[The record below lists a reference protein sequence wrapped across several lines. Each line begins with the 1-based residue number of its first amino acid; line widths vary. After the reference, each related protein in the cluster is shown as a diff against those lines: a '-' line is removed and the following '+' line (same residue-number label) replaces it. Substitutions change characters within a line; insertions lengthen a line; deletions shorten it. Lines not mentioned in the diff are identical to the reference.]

1 MAKTKSKDKYEARHL
16 RNLTAY
22 ERQIDDIYREA
33 VKEAASISSL
43 VGGTSGDKAF
53 SFKDYPI
60 TQHRVNKLLQ
70 GLKNSLYGTI
80 VNAVRSEW
88 TLANNKNNE
97 LCNQVF
103 GSNVGMLSEAQYRRY
118 YSTNPK
124 ALEAFI
130 ARKQQGLN
138 LSDRVWNYTNQ
149 FKAEIEM
156 GLDLGLRDG
165 LSADEMSRQ
174 LRQYLRYPDKLF
186 RRVRDEH
193 GQLHLSKAAAA
204 FHPGQG
210 VYRSSYKNA
219 RRLAATES
227 NIAYRTADY
236 DRYQNLDF
244 VVGIEVHLSNNHTLN
259 GKPFEDICDQLK
271 GRYPKDFKFTGWH
284 PLCRCHVTSVLK
296 TREELFADNERILRG
311 EPVST
316 ESVNSVDDVP
326 EAFKDWVRDNEGRL
340 ANAKSVPYFMR
351 DNSRYVMQSLETTQ
365 SGKAYVAE
373 QAVKVFTA
381 ANMKDV
387 ENNGWR
393 INCYNDDDW
402 NRIGAKIDWDN
413 LKTSIEEIGA
423 REGFTI
429 EDWFINVG
437 KNNLSFNIKCMDYEK
452 FEAIFCL
459 KRDFYIN
466 DERIE
471 VHHDLFD
478 IAKNLQGKGISK
490 EVFRVLYED
499 YKRIGVT
506 DITVYANI
514 DVGGY
519 TWGRYGFCASK
530 TSAKLAIRYAKNQEY
545 LQEAIDLIDDWYSN
559 NNKSDNDLFPMR
571 LLTEQPWGKEL
582 LLGTSWE
589 GSIDLLNDEA
599 RKQFEDYLYR

>member
-193 GQLHLSKAAAA
+193 GQLHLSKAAKA

-326 EAFKDWVRDNEGRL
+326 QGFNKWLEENEERMKQGR
-340 ANAKSVPYFMR
+340 SVPYFMTGNPKYTGVTPKFTGANGYTGTKLGR
-351 DNSRYVMQSLETTQ
+351 EATKEARREYETALAPILSDMQQRNINEISAALNTTASPMTFDEADNGRANIKFDKRTSYIDNCQSCVVVHEARLRGLDITSLGYTANRESIQFKLGNDSSLAWINPNT
-365 SGKAYVAE
+365 GKAPQIDICEKGNDEYKYAWLNKRTEATGRYHIGVNFGND
-373 QAVKVFTA
+373 KGHIFTA
-381 ANMKDV
+381 ERISGRLLLYDPQKNEFLKIEEFV
-387 ENNGWR
+387 E
-393 INCYNDDDW
+393 
-402 NRIGAKIDWDN
+402 
-413 LKTSIEEIGA
+413 LESIEVL
-423 REGFTI
+423 RV
-429 EDWFINVG
+429 DKLLIN
-437 KNNLSFNIKCMDYEK
+437 K
-452 FEAIFCL
+452 
-459 KRDFYIN
+459 
-466 DERIE
+466 
-471 VHHDLFD
+471 D
-478 IAKNLQGKGISK
+478 ILLGIS
-490 EVFRVLYED
+490 R
-499 YKRIGVT
+499 
-506 DITVYANI
+506 
-514 DVGGY
+514 
-519 TWGRYGFCASK
+519 
-530 TSAKLAIRYAKNQEY
+530 
-545 LQEAIDLIDDWYSN
+545 LI
-559 NNKSDNDLFPMR
+559 
-571 LLTEQPWGKEL
+571 
-582 LLGTSWE
+582 
-589 GSIDLLNDEA
+589 
-599 RKQFEDYLYR
+599 

>member
-193 GQLHLSKAAAA
+193 GQLHLSKATKA

-296 TREELFADNERILRG
+296 TREELFADNERIMRG

-326 EAFKDWVRDNEGRL
+326 QGFNKWLEENEERI
-340 ANAKSVPYFMR
+340 ARAKSLPYFMA
-351 DNSRYVMQSLETTQ
+351 DNEKYCKTETIATIFEELSEKDYDAYMNKCQNLITQEEFNQIHNGKYRYVYSKNSFTINENIRMGTTPSADNQKTIDALNSAISKCYLEKDVTLTRFVDPRFLGFKFGMTNEDGTALGKYSDITDAMISSMQKSII
-365 SGKAYVAE
+365 GKT
-373 QAVKVFTA
+373 FTENQFVSTSAHRDLNLFDNRKIELKINARKGTNCYA
-381 ANMKDV
+381 ANNPTESEMIL
-387 ENNGWR
+387 G
-393 INCYNDDDW
+393 
-402 NRIGAKIDWDN
+402 IGHKFKVKGIQKRTD
-413 LKTSIEEIGA
+413 
-423 REGFTI
+423 I
-429 EDWFINVG
+429 EDAVIILV
-437 KNNLSFNIKCMDYEK
+437 
-452 FEAIFCL
+452 
-459 KRDFYIN
+459 
-466 DERIE
+466 
-471 VHHDLFD
+471 
-478 IAKNLQGKGISK
+478 
-490 EVFRVLYED
+490 
-499 YKRIGVT
+499 
-506 DITVYANI
+506 
-514 DVGGY
+514 
-519 TWGRYGFCASK
+519 
-530 TSAKLAIRYAKNQEY
+530 
-545 LQEAIDLIDDWYSN
+545 
-559 NNKSDNDLFPMR
+559 
-571 LLTEQPWGKEL
+571 
-582 LLGTSWE
+582 
-589 GSIDLLNDEA
+589 DLL
-599 RKQFEDYLYR
+599 